1 MLALHKRLSYKQ
13 AKWALVLLI
22 AMGILGSSF
31 QIYTDWHEEK
41 ENITGRI
48 IGTLETVE
56 NAATESAYTLDAN
69 LAKQVVAGL
78 VRTNVFI
85 EIVLT
90 DDLNNQ
96 MAYYSRPASSNA
108 FSWVSHYLAI
118 DLKQTYTLE
127 LKRGKL
133 KVGELI
139 ASIDNGAVTENFIR
153 RNLRLI
159 TTAILATLVL
169 STAFLTLIY
178 LQTSRP
184 LSRFIQQLESVGR
197 SKFSDGDVHF
207 TEIKRDD
214 ELGVLARTFTT
225 LWHQRQTVEAELEKR
240 EAYFRA
246 VMQQSRECMLLTSQ
260 TGQIL
265 DYNDAA
271 IHLLGYRESSI
282 KSMNLK
288 NIDHKFNQEVLID
301 WSQNALGKVSTFET
315 RYVRHNGTMVPV
327 EVCASMITLENI
339 PRYLV
344 SVRDITQRIKDQ
356 EQVKYLAYYDAL
368 TNLPNRRLLH
378 DRLENAIAVAR
389 EHRHIGGVL
398 FIDLD
403 RFRTI
408 NDSMGHHAGDQL
420 LIEVSK
426 RINTLISKG
435 DTASRLGGDEFVLLL
450 PDICHDMQDAQAM
463 VSHLAEQ
470 LLGTLSTVFVIQNV
484 ELYVSA
490 SIGISLFPLDQS
502 DGMRI
507 LQQADTA
514 MYKAK
519 ESGRSGFHFYRSEMQ
534 QFATERLKMEKA
546 LHHALERDELYLV
559 YQPQVNGQGELIGF
573 ESLVRWLSPE
583 LGPISPA
590 EFIPIAEETGLI
602 APLGEWVLME
612 ACRQLRTWQ
621 QVVGLPA
628 SFKSLAVNISPFQFS
643 REDFVEQIQYV
654 IDSTGVDAA
663 QLDLEIT
670 EGMLVENIKAV
681 AAKMHALQ
689 HRGIR
694 FSIDDF
700 GTGYSSLRY
709 LQHLPLDQLKIDQSF
724 IRDITEDPNSYEI
737 INTIISMAKHM
748 KLSVIAEGVETN
760 FEENILSSIGC
771 HRFQGFY
778 FSKPLE
784 KHTATQYLIEQK
796 RFPLQLNEVSTTS

>member
-1 MLALHKRLSYKQ
+1 MLELHKRLSYKQ

-31 QIYTDWHEEK
+31 QIFTDWREEK
-41 ENITGRI
+41 ENISGRMV
-48 IGTLETVE
+48 GTLETVE
-56 NAATESAYTLDAN
+56 NAAIESAYTLDSN
-69 LAKQVVAGL
+69 LAKQVLSGL
-78 VRTNVFI
+78 MRTNVFY
-85 EIVLT
+85 EIVLR
-90 DDLNNQ
+90 DDLSNE
-96 MAYYSRPASSNA
+96 MAYYYRPISSHSY
-108 FSWVSHYLAI
+108 SWLSDYLAN

-127 LKRGKL
+127 LKRGDL
-133 KVGELI
+133 RVGELT
-139 ASIDNGAVTENFIR
+139 ASIDNGAVTENFISR
-153 RNLRLI
+153 TLRLI
-159 TTAILATLVL
+159 TTTILATLVL
-169 STAFLTLIY
+169 STAILTLIY
-178 LQTSRP
+178 FQTSRP
-184 LSRFIQQLESVGR
+184 LSRFIQQLGSVGQR
-197 SKFSDGDVHF
+197 KLNNEGLHF
-207 TEIKRDD
+207 TEINRGD
-214 ELGVLARTFTT
+214 EIGVLARTFST
-225 LWHQRQTVEAELEKR
+225 LWHQRQTVEVELEKR

-265 DYNDAA
+265 DFNDAA

-282 KSMNLK
+282 KTMNLK
-288 NIDHKFNQEVLID
+288 NIDHKFNREVLID
-301 WSQNALGKVSTFET
+301 WTQDTLGKVSTFET

-327 EVCASMITLENI
+327 EVCASMITLDNT

-356 EQVKYLAYYDAL
+356 EQVRYLAYYDAL

-378 DRLENAIAVAR
+378 DRLSNAIEVAQ
-389 EHRHIGGVL
+389 EHDHIGGVL
-398 FIDLD
+398 FLDLD
-403 RFRTI
+403 RFKTI

-450 PDICHDMQDAQAM
+450 PDICQDMQDAQAT

-470 LLGTLSTVFVIQNV
+470 LLASMSTAFVIQKV

-490 SIGISLFPLDQS
+490 SIGISLFPMDQS

-519 ESGRSGFHFYRSEMQ
+519 ENGRSGFHFYRSEMQ

-546 LHHALERDELYLV
+546 LHHALERNELYLV
-559 YQPQVNGQGELIGF
+559 YQPQVNDQGELIGF

-583 LGPISPA
+583 LGQISPA

-602 APLGEWVLME
+602 NPLGEWVLME
-612 ACRQLRTWQ
+612 ACRQLYTWQ

-643 REDFVEQIQYV
+643 REDFVEQIQRV
-654 IDSTGVDAA
+654 IDTTGVDAN

-681 AAKMHALQ
+681 AAKMNALQ
-689 HRGIR
+689 QRGIR

-784 KHTATQYLIEQK
+784 KHTATQYLVEKK
-796 RFPLQLNEVSTTS
+796 RFPIHLNEASSTF

>member
-1 MLALHKRLSYKQ
+1 MLELHKRLSYKQ

-31 QIYTDWHEEK
+31 QIFTDWREEK
-41 ENITGRI
+41 ENISGRMV
-48 IGTLETVE
+48 GTLETVE
-56 NAATESAYTLDAN
+56 NAAIESAYTLDSN
-69 LAKQVVAGL
+69 LAKQVLSGL
-78 VRTNVFI
+78 MRTNVFY
-85 EIVLT
+85 EIVLR
-90 DDLNNQ
+90 DDLSNE
-96 MAYYSRPASSNA
+96 MAYYYRPISSHSY
-108 FSWVSHYLAI
+108 SWLSDYLAN

-127 LKRGKL
+127 LKRGDL
-133 KVGELI
+133 RVGELT
-139 ASIDNGAVTENFIR
+139 ASIDNRAVTENFISR
-153 RNLRLI
+153 TLRLI
-159 TTAILATLVL
+159 TTTILATLVL
-169 STAFLTLIY
+169 STAILTLIY
-178 LQTSRP
+178 FQTSRP
-184 LSRFIQQLESVGR
+184 LSRFIQQLGSVGQR
-197 SKFSDGDVHF
+197 KLNNEGLHF
-207 TEIKRDD
+207 TEINRDD
-214 ELGVLARTFTT
+214 EIGVLARTFST
-225 LWHQRQTVEAELEKR
+225 LWHQRQTVEVELEKR

-265 DYNDAA
+265 DFNDAA

-282 KSMNLK
+282 KTMNLK
-288 NIDHKFNQEVLID
+288 NIDHKFNREVLID
-301 WSQNALGKVSTFET
+301 WTQDTLGKVSTFET

-327 EVCASMITLENI
+327 EVCASMITLDNT

-356 EQVKYLAYYDAL
+356 EQVRYLAYYDAL

-378 DRLENAIAVAR
+378 DRLSNAIEVAQ
-389 EHRHIGGVL
+389 EHDHIGGVL
-398 FIDLD
+398 FLDLD
-403 RFRTI
+403 RFKTI

-450 PDICHDMQDAQAM
+450 PDICQDMQDAQAT

-470 LLGTLSTVFVIQNV
+470 LLAAMSTAFVIQKV

-490 SIGISLFPLDQS
+490 SIGISLFPMDQS

-519 ESGRSGFHFYRSEMQ
+519 ENGRSGFHFYRSEMQ

-546 LHHALERDELYLV
+546 LHHALERNELYLV
-559 YQPQVNGQGELIGF
+559 YQPQVNDQGELIGF

-583 LGPISPA
+583 LGQISPA

-602 APLGEWVLME
+602 NPLGEWVLME
-612 ACRQLRTWQ
+612 ACRQLYTWQ

-643 REDFVEQIQYV
+643 REDFVEQIQRV
-654 IDSTGVDAA
+654 IDTTGVDAN

-681 AAKMHALQ
+681 AAKMNALQ
-689 HRGIR
+689 QRGIR

-784 KHTATQYLIEQK
+784 KHTATQYLVEKK
-796 RFPLQLNEVSTTS
+796 RFPIHLNEASSTF